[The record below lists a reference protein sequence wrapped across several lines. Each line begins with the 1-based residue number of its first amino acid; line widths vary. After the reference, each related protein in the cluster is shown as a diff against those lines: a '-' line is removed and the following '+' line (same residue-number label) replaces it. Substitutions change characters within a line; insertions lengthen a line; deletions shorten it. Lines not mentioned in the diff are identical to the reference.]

1 MGYKLYFVL
10 SLVALVVLFIF
21 QNMEVVEIR
30 FLFWSISM
38 SRSLMIFL
46 VFFSGA
52 VAGWFLH
59 SYSGYRK
66 KKGMKVIENIP
77 SENEEV

>member
-10 SLVALVVLFIF
+10 SLVALTVLFIL

-46 VFFSGA
+46 LFFGGA
-52 VAGWFLH
+52 LAGWFLH
-59 SYSGYRK
+59 GYSLYRK
-66 KKGMKVIENIP
+66 KKAVDAAD
-77 SENEEV
+77 SE

>member
-1 MGYKLYFVL
+1 MGYKLYFVFT
-10 SLVALVVLFIF
+10 LVALAVLFII

-46 VFFSGA
+46 LFTSGA
-52 VAGWFLH
+52 VSGWLLH

-66 KKGMKVIENIP
+66 RKMKGSDPETT
-77 SENEEV
+77 SDEVPE